1 MKKLLALLAV
11 ASLAFIACEPNNPD
25 TPDNPD
31 NPDNPT
37 PTEKAFSV
45 SPETISVGADETT
58 ATINVTA
65 EVKWTAKSDNAKF
78 TVSPASGESDATI
91 TVSFPANTVAE
102 EVKAAITIGTY
113 DPLAKTQTW
122 VVNITQAAAEVTK
135 EPKTLAEWEFSADA
149 ADFFKEHFTY
159 EAAKDADKKPTAE
172 SNAQGFLNDDH
183 YCPSNIVQ
191 GGKIRFWNGS
201 DKTAINPDGRCKRG
215 IGEAGEPCWYGNWV
229 GDIVYINAPTE
240 ALEAGTKLH
249 LWMAIRP
256 NTQNTLKYWL
266 LEIKDGDN
274 YVPVGETKAYGEAK
288 YNVELIFNPDGS
300 KEVTTDEAGNKTY
313 PENPQQ
319 INTIIDREYTLTSSV
334 SEVEYRMTCVALM
347 FADGTREATDIGD
360 GTKRANPVLRIA
372 GKDTTN
378 GGCKPVGQNMKIE
391 IVY

>member
-1 MKKLLALLAV
+1 MKKFLALFAM
-11 ASLAFIACEPNNPD
+11 ASLAFIACNPENPD
-25 TPDNPD
+25 KPD

-45 SPETISVGADETT
+45 SPETISVGANETS

-65 EVKWTAKSDNAKF
+65 EVKWSAKSDNAKF

-102 EVKAAITIGTY
+102 EVKAAITVSTY
-113 DPLAKTQTW
+113 DPLAKTQNW

-135 EPKTLAEWEFSADA
+135 EPKVLAEWEFTTDYH
-149 ADFFKEHFTY
+149 DFFAEHFTF
-159 EAAKDADKKPTAE
+159 EPAKDTDKKPTAE

-215 IGEAGEPCWYGNWV
+215 MGNSDEPCWYGNWV
-229 GDIVYINAPTE
+229 GDVVYINAPGE
-240 ALEAGTKLH
+240 ALQAGTKIHIVLP
-249 LWMAIRP
+249 LRP
-256 NTQNTLKYWL
+256 NTRNTLKYWL
-266 LEIKDGDN
+266 LEIKDGEN
-274 YVPVGETKAYGEAK
+274 FVPVGEVKNYGEAK
-288 YNVELIFNPDGS
+288 YNVELSYNPEGS
-300 KEVTTDEAGNKTY
+300 KDITTDEAGNPVY
-313 PENPQQ
+313 PENPLQ
-319 INTIIDREYTLTSSV
+319 INTLVDREYTLTANV
-334 SEVEYRMTCVALM
+334 SEIEFHLTCVAPM
-347 FADGTREATDIGD
+347 MADGSREATDIGD
-360 GTKRANPVLRIA
+360 TSASKRENPVLRIP

-378 GGCKPVGQNMKIE
+378 GGCKPVGVNMKIE